1 MEMTVAMKDEFIYSV
16 LKDVLC
22 DDAEREIALLNRG
35 ERVVSEPVLLSHTQE
50 KELAHRLLYLP
61 HEALAALAG
70 RYYFGFQ
77 AEQTERVFGI
87 TNPHGKTLFYTQ
99 IMSLFMELNDG
110 CIISEDSMERACNM
124 AMRRYFSDL
133 ERRYRP
139 RSYGSRVVLQWA
151 AAVILIFLT
160 AFVTRF
166 SVDAAFRERVVSWV
180 VERFDKYSELRLTDA
195 SKTDV
200 STEALWS
207 DAYVPARFAR
217 VEANEAEDVSLYSY
231 ATDDGE
237 HMTVIITVAD
247 AVFQMDTE
255 NKVVRELQINGTQVL
270 LICGDDVNQAVFYH
284 NGHQFDIIGT
294 ITSDEMEKIT
304 RKILK

>member
-1 MEMTVAMKDEFIYSV
+1 MITTIN
-16 LKDVLC
+16 DVQLHRALHEALARYV
-22 DDAEREIALLNRG
+22 DREIGALDREN
-35 ERVVSEPVLLSHTQE
+35 EVVDTQVKLSSARE
-50 KELAHRLLYLP
+50 KELAKRILSLP
-61 HEALAALAG
+61 QDALMAVLG
-70 RYYFGFQ
+70 KHYFGFSACQ
-77 AEQTERVFGI
+77 INRLFGVEK
-87 TNPHGKTLFYTQ
+87 PDGVCLFYTK
-99 IMSLFMELNDG
+99 MLSGFMDIPTG
-110 CIISEDSMERACNM
+110 SIIDDASMEHACRI
-124 AMRRYFSDL
+124 AMRHYFSNL
-133 ERRYRP
+133 ERAYSP
-139 RSYGSRVVLQWA
+139 RHYGGRLILQWV
-151 AAVILIFLT
+151 AAVILILFT

-180 VERFDKYSELRLTDA
+180 VERFDKYSELRLTDE

-255 NKVVRELQINGTQVL
+255 NIVVRELQINGTQVL

>member
-1 MEMTVAMKDEFIYSV
+1 MEMTVAMKEDLIYSV

-22 DDAEREIALLNRG
+22 DDAEREIALLERG
-35 ERVVSEPVLLSHTQE
+35 VRAAGEPVLLSRTQE
-50 KELAHRLLYLP
+50 KKLAHRLMYLP
-61 HEALAALAG
+61 HEAQVTLAG
-70 RYYFGFQ
+70 KYYFRFQ
-77 AEQTERVFGI
+77 PEQIGRVFGVS
-87 TNPHGKTLFYTQ
+87 NPHGKALFYTEM
-99 IMSLFMELNDG
+99 MSLFLGLPEGN
-110 CIISEDSMERACNM
+110 IISEDTMERACDM
-124 AMRRYFSDL
+124 AMSRYFTEL

-180 VERFDKYSELRLTDA
+180 VERFDKYSELRLTDE

-247 AVFQMDTE
+247 AVFQIDTE

-304 RKILK
+304 RKFLK